1 MLFKR
6 FKVILL
12 KFKNSI
18 FTTLLHATSNSNS
31 SAYVCDYELLYCKY
45 NNYGIQIRYSTWCNL
60 LYSKFNLNIL
70 MELNGLHDKSKNAER
85 EKVHKLTGNVLKSFD
100 VFLLC
105 FVLSCFVLFT
115 CLQAKPTFLLLGN
128 VNQFVG
134 VKT

>member
-1 MLFKR
+1 
-6 FKVILL
+6 
-12 KFKNSI
+12 
-18 FTTLLHATSNSNS
+18 
-31 SAYVCDYELLYCKY
+31 
-45 NNYGIQIRYSTWCNL
+45 
-60 LYSKFNLNIL
+60 
-70 MELNGLHDKSKNAER
+70 MELNGLHDKSKNAEM

-105 FVLSCFVLFT
+105 FVLFYLVLFT

>member
-1 MLFKR
+1 MFLTR
-6 FKVILL
+6 
-12 KFKNSI
+12 
-18 FTTLLHATSNSNS
+18 TSDTDLPVRHSCMSLVTQTVQLIIVTMNFCAVN
-31 SAYVCDYELLYCKY
+31 KY
-45 NNYGIQIRYSTWCNL
+45 NNYVIQIRYSTWCNL

>member
-18 FTTLLHATSNSNS
+18 LTTLLHATSNSNS
-31 SAYVCDYELLYCKY
+31 STHVCDYELLCCKY

-60 LYSKFNLNIL
+60 LHSNFNLNIL

-105 FVLSCFVLFT
+105 FVLFYHVLF
-115 CLQAKPTFLLLGN
+115 CLLVCKQ
-128 VNQFVG
+128 NQPFCYWG
-134 VKT
+134 T